1 MRTAHLGSLAGA
13 AVALSVL
20 VGACGGSSGPSS
32 AAASGSS
39 TGTSSSS
46 AAATPS
52 SGSSTS
58 AASSGQ
64 AGSGITKPG
73 TGLSVGQ
80 TATVA
85 YTPLTSS
92 GNGKART
99 LKVTVSS
106 VKTGSIAD
114 LKGVDLS
121 GAPKNTAPV
130 YATVSVTN
138 LGPQSIDVDGTS
150 LTLQGIDHSG
160 NQQSPVS
167 FIGDF
172 PPCNQNSSTTPVAA
186 GASFH
191 TCLTYLAAGGITK
204 VAYTGTDD
212 YTNSPVTWPAGG

>member
-1 MRTAHLGSLAGA
+1 MRAVQVGGTVLA
-13 AVALSVL
+13 AVVVGAL
-20 VGACGGSSGPSS
+20 VGACGSSGGSSSAGSASTTSGGAAS
-32 AAASGSS
+32 AAASSSS
-39 TGTSSSS
+39 TATTTSSS
-46 AAATPS
+46 AT
-52 SGSSTS
+52 
-58 AASSGQ
+58 
-64 AGSGITKPG
+64 AGVAKPG

-80 TATVA
+80 TATVT

-99 LKVTVSS
+99 VKVTVASIR
-106 VKTGSIAD
+106 TGSAAD

-121 GAPKNTAPV
+121 GAPKGAVPI
-130 YATVSVTN
+130 YATVTVTN

-150 LTLQGIDHSG
+150 DAIQGIDHSG

-191 TCLTYLAAGGITK
+191 TCLTYLVSGGITK
-204 VAYTGTDD
+204 VAWTGTDD
-212 YTNSPVTWPAGG
+212 YMNSPVTWSGS

>member
-1 MRTAHLGSLAGA
+1 MRAVQVGRTVLA
-13 AVALSVL
+13 AVVVGAL
-20 VGACGGSSGPSS
+20 VGACGSSGGSSSNGSASTTSS
-32 AAASGSS
+32 DAASAPAS
-39 TGTSSSS
+39 SSSS
-46 AAATPS
+46 ATATS
-52 SGSSTS
+52 SS
-58 AASSGQ
+58 AT
-64 AGSGITKPG
+64 AGVAKPG

-99 LKVTVSS
+99 VKVTVASIR
-106 VKTGSIAD
+106 TGSAAD

-121 GAPKNTAPV
+121 GAPKGAVPI
-130 YATVSVTN
+130 YATVTVTN

-150 LTLQGIDHSG
+150 DAIQGIDHSG

-172 PPCNQNSSTTPVAA
+172 PPCNQNSSTTPVSA

-191 TCLTYLAAGGITK
+191 TCLTYLVSGGITK
-204 VAYTGTDD
+204 VAWTGTDD
-212 YTNSPVTWPAGG
+212 YMNSPVTWSGS

>member
-1 MRTAHLGSLAGA
+1 MRTGDLGRLAVPA
-13 AVALSVL
+13 VL
-20 VGACGGSSGPSS
+20 VTVLLGACGSSGGSSSS
-32 AAASGSS
+32 GGSASTAASGGAPPATAS
-39 TGTSSSS
+39 TAGATTTSGR
-46 AAATPS
+46 T
-52 SGSSTS
+52 T
-58 AASSGQ
+58 
-64 AGSGITKPG
+64 AGVTKPG
-73 TGLSVGQ
+73 TGLSAGQ
-80 TATVA
+80 TATVP

-99 LKVTVSS
+99 LKVTVASIR
-106 VKTGSIAD
+106 TGSAAD

-121 GAPKNTAPV
+121 GAPKNAVPT
-130 YATVSVTN
+130 YATVTVTN

-150 LTLQGIDHSG
+150 DAMQGIDHDG

-191 TCLTYLAAGGITK
+191 TCLTYLVSGGITK

-212 YTNSPVTWPAGG
+212 YTSSPVTWSAGG